1 MMQIPL
7 KYIVR
12 SSTSRRLTTV
22 ITVLGIALVVFVFSA
37 VLMMANGVQK
47 TLRSTGSDDNL
58 IVVRKA
64 AMSEIMSILD
74 REAAGIVINLPQVA
88 RDAEGR
94 PMSSKEVV
102 AIINLGKLGG
112 EGISNVSVRGVEE
125 PAFQLRPQVRVVQ
138 GRMFKWG
145 AREVIAGA
153 GITNR
158 FVGAQIGEKVKFGGD
173 VWTVVG
179 IFESEGSGFD
189 SELWGD
195 LNQIADAFKRSSLS
209 TVTLRLKDPGDF
221 AGVLAAFEAD
231 NRLQYFVAK
240 REKKFFEEQSE
251 MMATFIRILG
261 IFITV
266 IFSTGAMIGA
276 MITMYGAVANRTVE
290 IGTLRALGFFRR
302 SIMLAFL
309 IESLF
314 LSFVGGLI
322 GLGIAS
328 LLQFVTISTLNFG
341 SFSELAFSFALS
353 PSIAAMSL
361 GFSLLMG
368 FMGGF
373 LPAVGAARLNII
385 QALRAV

>member
-1 MMQIPL
+1 MQLPL
-7 KYIVR
+7 KYIIR
-12 SSTSRRLTTV
+12 SSVARRLTTV
-22 ITVLGIALVVFVFSA
+22 ITILGVALVVFVFTA

-58 IVVRKA
+58 LVARKA
-64 AMSEIMSILD
+64 AMSEIMSIMD
-74 REAAGIVINLPQVA
+74 REAAGIIVNLPQVA
-88 RDAEGR
+88 QAADGT

-102 AIINLGKLGG
+102 VIINLNKLGAAG
-112 EGISNVSVRGVEE
+112 MSNVTVRGVEA
-125 PAFQLRPQVRVVQ
+125 PAFQLRPQVKITE

-145 AREVIAGA
+145 AREVIAGD
-153 GITNR
+153 GITKR
-158 FVGAQIGEKVKFGGD
+158 FVGAQIGEKIKFGGD

-179 IFESEGSGFD
+179 LFDAAGSAFD

-195 LNQIADAFKRSSLS
+195 LNQIADAFKRSSFS
-209 TVTLRLKDPGDF
+209 TVTVRLKDPEDLD
-221 AGVLAAFEAD
+221 AVTRAFESD
-231 NRLQYFVAK
+231 NRLQYFVGK

-266 IFSTGAMIGA
+266 IFSTGSTIGA
-276 MITMYGAVANRTVE
+276 MITMYGSVANRTTE

-302 SIMLAFL
+302 SILIAFL
-309 IESLF
+309 LESLALGF
-314 LSFVGGLI
+314 AGGLA
-322 GLGIAS
+322 GVGFAS
-328 LLQFVTISTLNFG
+328 VLQFFSISTLNFG

-353 PSIAAMSL
+353 PSIVATSL

-368 FMGGF
+368 LIGGF
-373 LPAVGAARLNII
+373 LPAVRAARLDII

>member
-1 MMQIPL
+1 MQIPL
-7 KYIVR
+7 KYILR

-22 ITVLGIALVVFVFSA
+22 ITMLGIALVVFVFTA

-47 TLRSTGSDDNL
+47 TLRSTGSDDNI

-74 REAAGIVINLPQVA
+74 REAAGIVVNLPQVA
-88 RDAEGR
+88 RFADGR

-102 AIINLGKLGG
+102 VIINLDKLGAD
-112 EGISNVSVRGVEE
+112 GISNVTVRGVEE
-125 PAFQLRPQVRVVQ
+125 AAFQLRPQVRIVE
-138 GRMFKWG
+138 GRMFRWG

-153 GITNR
+153 GITDR
-158 FVGAQIGEKVKFGGD
+158 FVGAQIGETVKFGGD

-179 IFESEGSGFD
+179 IFDSEGSGFD

-195 LNQIADAFKRSSLS
+195 LNQIADAFRRSSLS
-209 TVTLRLKDPGDF
+209 TVTARLKNPDDF
-221 AGVLAAFEAD
+221 SDVASAFESD
-231 NRLQYFVAK
+231 NRLQYFTAK

-266 IFSTGAMIGA
+266 IFSTGATIGA
-276 MITMYGAVANRTVE
+276 MITMYGSVANRTVE
-290 IGTLRALGFFRR
+290 IGTMRALGFYRR
-302 SIMLAFL
+302 SILLAFL
-309 IESLF
+309 IESIV
-314 LSFVGGLI
+314 LSLGGGAVGLA
-322 GLGIAS
+322 LAS
-328 LLQFVTISTLNFG
+328 LLQFFTISTLNFG

-353 PSIAAMSL
+353 PRIVTQSL

-368 FMGGF
+368 LLGGF
-373 LPAVGAARLNII
+373 LPSVRAARLDII

>member
-1 MMQIPL
+1 MQLPL
-7 KYIVR
+7 KYILR
-12 SSTSRRLTTV
+12 SSISRRLTTA
-22 ITVLGIALVVFVFSA
+22 ITVVGIALVVFVFTA

-58 IVVRKA
+58 LVARKA
-64 AMSEIMSILD
+64 AMSEIMSIMD
-74 REAAGIVINLPQVA
+74 REAAGIIVNLPQVA
-88 RDAEGR
+88 RSADGA
-94 PMSSKEVV
+94 PVSSKEVV
-102 AIINLGKLGG
+102 AIINLSKLGG
-112 EGISNVSVRGVEE
+112 AGISNVTVRGVEE
-125 PAFQLRPQVRVVQ
+125 PAFLLRPQVKVVE
-138 GRMFKWG
+138 GRMFRWG

-153 GITNR
+153 GITKR
-158 FVGAQIGEKVKFGGD
+158 FVGAQIGEKIKFGGD

-179 IFESEGSGFD
+179 LFDADGSAFD

-195 LNQIADAFKRSSLS
+195 LNQISDAFRRSSFS
-209 TVTLRLKDPGDF
+209 PVTVRMKDPED
-221 AGVLAAFEAD
+221 LAAVVRAFEGD

-240 REKKFFEEQSE
+240 REKKYFEEQSE

-266 IFSTGAMIGA
+266 IFSTGSTIGA
-276 MITMYGAVANRTVE
+276 MITMYGSVANRTTE

-302 SIMLAFL
+302 SILLAFL
-309 IESLF
+309 IESLTLAF
-314 LSFVGGLI
+314 AGGLL

-328 LLQFVTISTLNFG
+328 VLQFFTISTLNFG

-353 PSIAAMSL
+353 PSIVASAL

-368 FMGGF
+368 LLGGF
-373 LPAVGAARLNII
+373 LPALRASRLDII